1 MPGFELIGEEERA
14 ALNELMD
21 EGGVLFAHGFGPMRK
36 TLSCS
41 GIRSSVS

>member
-21 EGGVLFAHGFGPMRK
+21 EGGVYLHMVSDQCANAIMFGN
-36 TLSCS
+36 
-41 GIRSSVS
+41 